1 MATYLITS
9 QEVKSNTSMGGNVD
23 SDNIMHLIYDA
34 QIMVLENILG
44 TALYERIV
52 TDFTRDN
59 LSGIYARI
67 FGIYIKPVLWH
78 STYAAYL
85 REANV
90 LAKNGGVF
98 TNTPEEATATPLEN
112 IQYVAKNAQSKA
124 DVYIERLTRFLCDS
138 DVPEYDNAQAN
149 DYDIDPKID
158 ITTVS
163 GWYLGRGYGK
173 STKTGAGTAYDEL

>member
-23 SDNIMHLIYDA
+23 SDNIMHLIFDA

-44 TALYERIV
+44 TALYNRIV
-52 TDFTRDN
+52 NDFDLGN
-59 LSGIYARI
+59 LSGIYLRI
-67 FGIYIKPVLWH
+67 FVIYIKPVLWH

-124 DVYIERLTRFLCDS
+124 DVYIERLTRFLCDN
-138 DVPEYDNAQAN
+138 DVPEYDNEQEN
-149 DYDIDPKID
+149 N
-158 ITTVS
+158 
-163 GWYLGRGYGK
+163 
-173 STKTGAGTAYDEL
+173 

>member
-23 SDNIMHLIYDA
+23 SDNIMHLIFDA

-44 TALYERIV
+44 TALYNKIV
-52 TDFTRDN
+52 ADFTSSSLAGDYSRMFTN
-59 LSGIYARI
+59 
-67 FGIYIKPVLWH
+67 YIKPVLWH

-124 DVYIERLTRFLCDS
+124 DVYIERLTRYLCDKN
-138 DVPEYDNAQAN
+138 VPECDNAQAN
-149 DYDIDPKID
+149 NYDIDPKDD

-173 STKTGAGTAYDEL
+173 SRKTGAGTAYDEL